1 MASSFVPVAYGIDDV
16 TLGFDMTG
24 SRSLARLQELPGTQ
38 TRRGKMLGDRASWGK
53 FAHLLGRSVAFW
65 KADTS
70 RLYVQAKLAPDGR
83 LCAPAEFYAQVD
95 ALRERMAV
103 VGLVSHED
111 PWVTRIDVAVDAE
124 CSAVDRK
131 LLLDGLES
139 VRPPNGW
146 RTSGVGVPRST
157 VYFKARTTEKV
168 YARAYCR
175 NLKTKTGEAF
185 ELIRLEAEA
194 GFDPRACPIDQAA
207 EPAFAAEIWKSRYGN
222 LASRVTR
229 LAREVQTVEIAAR
242 VKLGELTY
250 AQGERLPMYLDLER
264 LGLARTYYPKTV
276 YAARRREAA
285 RLGYSSNE
293 LGASPLEVEL
303 ADLLEPYVGAVDA
316 GSGGVAAS
324 LATLVA

>member
-1 MASSFVPVAYGIDDV
+1 VVNAASFVPVAYGIDDV

-24 SRSLARLQELPGTQ
+24 SRSLARLQALPGTQ

-65 KADTS
+65 KADTG
-70 RLYVQAKLAPDGR
+70 RLYVQAKLAPEGQ
-83 LCAPAEFYAQVD
+83 LCAPSELSEQVD
-95 ALRERMAV
+95 ALRDRMAL

-111 PWVTRIDVAVDAE
+111 PWVTRMDVAVDAR
-124 CSAVDRK
+124 CSAVNGK

-146 RTSGVGVPRST
+146 RTSSVGVPRST
-157 VYFKARTTEKV
+157 VYFKGRATEKV

-207 EPAFAAEIWKSRYGN
+207 EPSFAAEIWKSRYGN

-229 LAREVQTVEIAAR
+229 LAREVQTMEIAER
-242 VKLGELTY
+242 VKRGELTY
-250 AQGERLPMYLDLER
+250 AQGERLAMYLDLER
-264 LGLARTYYPKTV
+264 LGLARTYYPRTV
-276 YAARRREAA
+276 YTARRREAA
-285 RLGYSSNE
+285 RLGYGSNE

-303 ADLLEPYVGAVDA
+303 AELLGPYVRTVDA
-316 GSGGVAAS
+316 GLGS
-324 LATLVA
+324 